1 MLNENVSEKAWEEL
15 RAENA
20 RLRSELDASKWT
32 ESQNHKKIKL
42 LQKSLYESA
51 ALKRALDESTVF
63 NITNRDGKIIH
74 ANDEFCE
81 ISQYS
86 REELFGESHGLV
98 NSGYHPEEF
107 FREMWQTISSCKV
120 WHGEIRNKAKDGSFF
135 WLNTTIVPVLDSD
148 GKPNYY
154 LGIRSDVTPDKL
166 REIKGEET
174 KLRAIL
180 ETAIDSIITIDERGE
195 IETFNP
201 ASEQIFGYDA
211 DEVIGKNVSILMPS
225 WVTSK
230 PT

>member
-74 ANDEFCE
+74 DNDEFCE
-81 ISQYS
+81 NSQYS

-98 NSGYHPEEF
+98 HSGYHPEEF
-107 FREMWQTISSCKV
+107 FR
-120 WHGEIRNKAKDGSFF
+120 
-135 WLNTTIVPVLDSD
+135 
-148 GKPNYY
+148 
-154 LGIRSDVTPDKL
+154 
-166 REIKGEET
+166 
-174 KLRAIL
+174 
-180 ETAIDSIITIDERGE
+180 
-195 IETFNP
+195 
-201 ASEQIFGYDA
+201 
-211 DEVIGKNVSILMPS
+211 
-225 WVTSK
+225 
-230 PT
+230 